1 MTLTVTSNQFAADT
15 LVNMLELEGIKT
27 MVRSADML
35 THMNGGLSQRM
46 AVFVMPSDFEAAK
59 AILDASEIEPED

>member
-1 MTLTVTSNQFAADT
+1 MTLTVTNNQFEADA
-15 LVNMLELEGIKT
+15 LVNMLELEGIRS

-46 AVFVMPSDFEAAK
+46 AVLVLPDDLEAAK
-59 AILDASEIEPED
+59 AILDSGEF